1 MGKISVLDYV
11 NNNDLLEIRYIPFET
26 KLRIID
32 SIITEIIE
40 KEKTINTSL
49 IRRISIQ
56 IFIENSTNIDL
67 SSTDD
72 NNLDGFNQLYY
83 YNALESLTR
92 FIGNEYSEFL
102 LILKERISDYRANIL
117 HLKNDV
123 K

>member
-56 IFIENSTNIDL
+56 S
-67 SSTDD
+67 
-72 NNLDGFNQLYY
+72 
-83 YNALESLTR
+83 
-92 FIGNEYSEFL
+92 GNHPVQFHC
-102 LILKERISDYRANIL
+102 R
-117 HLKNDV
+117 
-123 K
+123 